1 AGAQCASAPGQ
12 LRMHGFARYSS
23 AYEHYRKLL
32 AELRQHREHDYRRT
46 SLEDQIIE
54 YKVRCE
60 QMRKAT
66 NFGVV
71 SAILLISTLVFAA
84 FGTMFSTVSIWKYL
98 TAACAIIGL
107 LLVICAG
114 AFVILENHGLRCIF
128 DEDLSDIPDPAKRA
142 RDSTDSR
149 WSKRRHLDT
158 MRQGD

>member
-1 AGAQCASAPGQ
+1 
-12 LRMHGFARYSS
+12 MHGFARYSS

-71 SAILLISTLVFAA
+71 SAILLISALVFAA
-84 FGTMFSTVSIWKYL
+84 LGTMFSTVSIWKYL

-114 AFVILENHGLRCIF
+114 AFVILENHGLKRIF
-128 DEDLSDIPDPAKRA
+128 DEALSDIPDPAKRA
-142 RDSTDSR
+142 RDSTNSR

-158 MRQGD
+158 MRQGDGLSIVDA